1 MILPYLKQNKGEFP
15 SFVLLHQCYLE
26 TVLIL

>member
-15 SFVLLHQCYLE
+15 SFVLLRQYYLE
-26 TVLIL
+26 TGLIL